1 MDDKEYILTKENY
14 IELYGRM
21 CVFKVMV
28 MDFYGDPFWIMGLTF
43 FHNYY
48 TVFDQDNSRIGF
60 AESIYSSILSS

>member
-14 IELYGRM
+14 IELSGRM

-60 AESIYSSILSS
+60 AESIYSSIPSS